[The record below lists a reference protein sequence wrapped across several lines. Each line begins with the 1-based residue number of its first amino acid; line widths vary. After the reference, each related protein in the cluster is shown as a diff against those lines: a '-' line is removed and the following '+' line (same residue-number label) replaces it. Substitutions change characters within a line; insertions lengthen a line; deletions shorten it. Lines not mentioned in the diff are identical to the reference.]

1 MSRDFGFVF
10 VLHCPIMPGVY
21 LLGWSHGSPHK
32 VAEELSSSPAA
43 PHDYE
48 VAYYAEV
55 EEPEVYL
62 GRIEEMFSESRFSPD
77 RSFFCSKLIDL
88 ITAIEGD
95 GEAWSTWDSDM
106 AVEARNPGQV
116 DRRNPLWFE
125 QPLHSPGYLERLRK
139 GRE

>member
-10 VLHCPIMPGVY
+10 VLHCPIMTGVY
-21 LLGWSHGSPHK
+21 LLGWRHGSPHK

-125 QPLHSPGYLERLRK
+125 QPLHSPGYLERLRR

>member
-1 MSRDFGFVF
+1 
-10 VLHCPIMPGVY
+10 
-21 LLGWSHGSPHK
+21 
-32 VAEELSSSPAA
+32 LSSSPAA
-43 PHDYE
+43 PHDYV

-55 EEPEVYL
+55 QEPEVHL
-62 GRIEEMFSESRFSPD
+62 ERIEEMFSESRFSPD
-77 RSFFCSKLIDL
+77 RNFFCSKLIDL

-125 QPLHSPGYLERLRK
+125 QPLHSPGYLERLRR